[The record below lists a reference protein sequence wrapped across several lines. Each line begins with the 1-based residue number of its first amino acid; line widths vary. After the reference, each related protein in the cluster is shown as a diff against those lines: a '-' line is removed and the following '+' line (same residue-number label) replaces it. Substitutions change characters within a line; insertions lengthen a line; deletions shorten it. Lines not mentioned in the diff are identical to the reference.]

1 MAEIRIISRPSERKV
16 CVCGGALTVSPIT
29 TDKRNASLW
38 LCTRHCGARG
48 LTYQGALRRKVR
60 LDLLKWGDLRRNARA
75 LADSAEAPQIIVVQQ
90 QVQPEP
96 EPAAL
101 N

>member
-1 MAEIRIISRPSERKV
+1 MAEIRIISRPVERKA
-16 CVCGGALTVSPIT
+16 CVCGGALTVSQIT

-48 LTYQGALRRKVR
+48 LTYPGALRRKVR

-75 LADSAEAPQIIVVQQ
+75 LAESAEEPQVIVVRQKA
-90 QVQPEP
+90 QVEP
-96 EPAAL
+96 EPAAHC
-101 N
+101 

>member
-1 MAEIRIISRPSERKV
+1 MAEIRIISRPVERKA
-16 CVCGGALTVSPIT
+16 CVCGGALTVSQIT
-29 TDKRNASLW
+29 NDKRTASLW

-48 LTYQGALRRKVR
+48 LTYPGALRRKVR

-75 LADSAEAPQIIVVQQ
+75 LAESAEEPQIIVVRQKA
-90 QVQPEP
+90 QVEP

>member
-1 MAEIRIISRPSERKV
+1 MAEIRIISRPAERKT
-16 CVCGGALTVSPIT
+16 CVCGGALTVSQIT

-75 LADSAEAPQIIVVQQ
+75 LMDSAEEPQIIVVHQQ
-90 QVQPEP
+90 AQAEP
-96 EPAAL
+96 EPATL
-101 N
+101 C